1 MHWFYLALDST
12 QYWGLVNSVIKLEL
26 SSGTVFTIAS
36 FQNVSLVGAR
46 KWLKA
51 DQKN

>member
-1 MHWFYLALDST
+1 MHLFYLVLDST
-12 QYWGLVNSVIKLEL
+12 QYWGLVNSVINLEF

-36 FQNVSLVGAR
+36 FQNVRVVGAR